1 MVLSSEE
8 KFIADIKEVVNLFV
22 NEKDFFI
29 EHNFSEQIG
38 KITNSVTVSPI
49 TVSSNVT
56 KTNYFYEFD
65 YVKSTDELENKRIK
79 KRYAKLS
86 VYTALSEYLK
96 KTLPWG
102 ALTGIRPTKL
112 AYTEKENGRDF
123 KKLFSSTFKVSEEK
137 IDLIDNILSAQEGIY
152 KKDDDAYDFF
162 VEIPFCPTRC
172 KYCSFITADMRST
185 AKLIP
190 LYLDALIKEIEE
202 SKKLVKNLRSVYIGG
217 GTPVAL
223 SPKDLERVL
232 KAIGYKGVEYTVEAG
247 RPDCITEENLKILKD
262 YGVTRICVNPQTFS
276 DKTLISI
283 GRNHTAKDI
292 FDKYE
297 LAKKYGFDINM
308 DFIAGLPNEEFSDFK
323 NSIDTAISLS
333 PENIT
338 IHTLCLKKGSIL
350 KEETDRLD
358 GGLVPKMVE
367 YGHRVLQKNGY
378 NPYYLYRQKYTA
390 GNLENTGYAKE
401 SKACVYNI
409 GIMEEISSNVA
420 SGAHSISKKV
430 YNGGERIE
438 RYASPKDVLT
448 YVNKVDEIIKKKIE
462 LFSKW

>member
-1 MVLSSEE
+1 MVISNDE
-8 KFIADIKEVVNLFV
+8 KLIADIKEVVNLFV
-22 NEKDFFI
+22 NEKDFFV
-29 EHNFSEQIG
+29 EHNFSENIG
-38 KITNSVTVSPI
+38 KIINSVTVSPI
-49 TVSSNVT
+49 TVQSNTT
-56 KTNYFYEFD
+56 KTEYFYEFD
-65 YVKSTDELENKRIK
+65 YIKSDDELENKRIK
-79 KRYAKLS
+79 KRYAKLA
-86 VYTALSEYLK
+86 VYLALSKYFNK
-96 KTLPWG
+96 ILPWG

-123 KKLFSSTFKVSEEK
+123 KKLFSSTFLVSEEK
-137 IDLIDNILSAQEGIY
+137 IELIDKILSAQEGIY

-223 SPKDLERVL
+223 SSKDLERVL
-232 KAIGYKGVEYTVEAG
+232 KAIGYSGVEYTVEAG

-276 DKTLISI
+276 DKTLINI

-292 FDKYE
+292 FDKYN

-308 DFIAGLPNEEFSDFK
+308 DFIAGLPDEEFLDFK
-323 NSIDTAISLS
+323 NSIDTAISLN

-338 IHTLCLKKGSIL
+338 VHTLCLKKGSLL

-367 YGHRVLQKNGY
+367 YAHSVLQKNGY

-401 SKACVYNI
+401 NKACVYNI

-420 SGAHSISKKV
+420 CGAHSISKKV

-462 LFSKW
+462 LFSK

>member
-1 MVLSSEE
+1 MVISNDE
-8 KFIADIKEVVNLFV
+8 KLIADIKEVVNLFV

-29 EHNFSEQIG
+29 EHNFCVNFD
-38 KITNSVTVSPI
+38 KISNSVTISPI
-49 TVSSNVT
+49 TVSSNAT
-56 KTNYFYEFD
+56 KTEYFYEFD
-65 YVKSTDELENKRIK
+65 YKNSVDELENKRIK
-79 KRYAKLS
+79 KRYAKLA
-86 VYTALSEYLK
+86 VYKALSEFLK

-112 AYTEKENGRDF
+112 AYTEKESGRDF
-123 KKLFSSTFKVSEEK
+123 KKLFKSTFLVSDEK
-137 IDLIDNILSAQEGIY
+137 IELIDKIISSQQGVY

-190 LYLDALIKEIEE
+190 LYLDALVKEINE

-223 SPKDLERVL
+223 SSSELERVL
-232 KAIGYKGVEYTVEAG
+232 KAIDYKGVEYTVEAG

-276 DKTLISI
+276 DKTLINI

-292 FDKYE
+292 FDKYN

-308 DFIAGLPNEEFSDFK
+308 DFIAGLPGEDFSDFK
-323 NSIDTAISLS
+323 NSIDTAISLC

-338 IHTLCLKKGSIL
+338 VHTLCLKKGSAL

-367 YGHRVLQKNGY
+367 YAHGVLQKFGY

-390 GNLENTGYAKE
+390 GNLENTGYAKDG
-401 SKACVYNI
+401 KACVYNI

-420 SGAHSISKKV
+420 CGAHSISKKV

-438 RYASPKDVLT
+438 RYASPKDIST
-448 YVNKVDEIIKKKIE
+448 YINKVDEIIKKKEE
-462 LFSKW
+462 LFEE